1 MQRARPL
8 TSWDA
13 AASPPGRLP
22 LARLVLPA
30 FGAFL
35 ALAAAAFLASLP
47 QAPVWDQARLLE
59 ARFEAPYYPAPPFG
73 FTAQLFV
80 IGLRALLPAGV
91 PLAPALRV
99 VAMLFWGGAAA
110 WLARGVLERR
120 ALVALLLLLLFL
132 SQYPFLWLSSELVA
146 GGFLFAVLAA
156 WAGGAPA
163 WLLGPLL
170 ALLALCKAECLLVA
184 VVLAACFA
192 SAAPARGQRIRLGA
206 CFAGSL
212 GLLLLPGF
220 ALFGAGYW
228 SNYGPGGESRAFA
241 TFGQHFAA
249 LVAPLQLAPGPD
261 PWSQPGPYVERVFPG
276 ARSFTGVLTAPGLP
290 YLDFVALSAAR
301 GVRRIGWLFGW
312 AWLALPPLW
321 WARRR
326 GGLAPDAVERAL
338 LFSLVGCVPFVL
350 LAYPHV
356 RYFARYYPIF
366 WLLLLRSSERV
377 AALPD
382 PALRRRALAAAGLF
396 AALALA
402 QSAERAAFGLAHAAA
417 LPQYW
422 FPD

>member
-1 MQRARPL
+1 MQRAWL
-8 TSWDA
+8 LNLWDA
-13 AASPPGRLP
+13 ASAPSRRLP
-22 LARLVLPA
+22 LGRLALPA
-30 FGAFL
+30 LGAGL
-35 ALAAAAFLASLP
+35 ALAAAAVLAALP
-47 QAPVWDQARLLE
+47 QAPIWDQARLLE
-59 ARFEAPYYPAPPFG
+59 ARFQAPYHPAPPFG
-73 FTAQLFV
+73 FTAQLLV

-99 VAMLFWGGAAA
+99 VAMLFWGGSAA
-110 WLARGVLERR
+110 WLASRVLRSR

-146 GGFLFAVLAA
+146 GGFLFAALAA

-163 WLLGPLL
+163 WLLGALL
-170 ALLALCKAECLLVA
+170 ALLALCKVECLLVA

-192 SAAPARGQRIRLGA
+192 ASEPARGPRVRLGA
-206 CFAGSL
+206 SFAGSL

-228 SNYGPGGESRAFA
+228 SSYGSGGESRAFA

-249 LVAPLQLAPGPD
+249 LVAPLQLVPGPD
-261 PWSQPGPYVERVFPG
+261 PWSRPGPYVEHAFPG
-276 ARSFTGVLTAPGLP
+276 ARSLSDVLAAPGLP

-301 GVRRIGWLFGW
+301 GARKLGWLFGW

-326 GGLAPDAVERAL
+326 GGLAPDALERAL
-338 LFSLVGCVPFVL
+338 LLSFVGCAPFVL
-350 LAYPHV
+350 FSYPHV

-366 WLLLLRSSERV
+366 WLLLLRSAERV
-377 AALPD
+377 SELPD
-382 PALRRRALAAAGLF
+382 RALRRRALAAAGVF
-396 AALALA
+396 VALALV
-402 QSAERAAFGLAHAAA
+402 QSADRAAFGLAHAAA